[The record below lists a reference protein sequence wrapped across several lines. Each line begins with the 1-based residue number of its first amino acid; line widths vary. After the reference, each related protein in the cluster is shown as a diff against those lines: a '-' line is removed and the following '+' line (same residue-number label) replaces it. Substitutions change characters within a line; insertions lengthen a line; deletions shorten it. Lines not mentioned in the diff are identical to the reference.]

1 MSLMPDNS
9 SSVTREQVAEAY
21 LKALRLI
28 DDRVTPLLG
37 KATTRVLVQVAA
49 RHVLDQYPFL
59 QFLMKIP
66 YTEVSPS
73 VIHEQLSGVSPQ
85 ELDVGLNAL
94 LQECFAGLKELAGD
108 IIAPPLRDEVRRQ
121 LEGKRW
127 Q

>member
-21 LKALRLI
+21 LKVLRLI

-59 QFLMKIP
+59 QFLMKMP

>member
-1 MSLMPDNS
+1 MSPVPDNS

-49 RHVLDQYPFL
+49 RHVLEQYPFL

-66 YTEVSPS
+66 YTEVNPS
-73 VIHEQLSGVSPQ
+73 VIHEQLAGVSPQ
-85 ELDVGLNAL
+85 ELDVGLNTL

-108 IIAPPLRDEVRRQ
+108 IIAPPLRDEVSRQ
-121 LEGKRW
+121 LGEKHW

>member
-1 MSLMPDNS
+1 MSFVPDNS
-9 SSVTREQVAEAY
+9 SSVTREQVTEAY
-21 LKALRLI
+21 LKVLRLI

-49 RHVLDQYPFL
+49 KHIIDDYPFL
-59 QFLMKIP
+59 QFLMKMP
-66 YTEVSPS
+66 YTEVVPS

-94 LQECFAGLKELAGD
+94 LQECFAGLRELTGD
-108 IIAPPLRDEVRRQ
+108 IIAPPLRDEVSRQ
-121 LEGKRW
+121 LEQKHW

>member
-1 MSLMPDNS
+1 MSLVPDNS

-21 LKALRLI
+21 LKVLRLI

-108 IIAPPLRDEVRRQ
+108 IIAPPLRDEVQRQ

>member
-21 LKALRLI
+21 LKVLRLI

>member
-1 MSLMPDNS
+1 MSPVPDNS

-21 LKALRLI
+21 LKVLRLI